1 MRRVITGLCATVCAL
16 VFASPASAACP
27 TGTPLWD
34 GGFDTQNLSQ
44 YYQLLSRYPGRITYS
59 TATAECNASARF
71 ELRHGDLWTDGTNR
85 LQLRGVNRTPADPVF
100 HEGDDYYFRFDVY
113 VDPSTA
119 ISGNF
124 ANPWRTLVAWPSTQ
138 DGALSPFHFFL
149 QRTNGTGA
157 VSSTQAGTDSIVF
170 GGDKGNSGAWDTDYW
185 SVGVSKGQW
194 FDFIAH
200 IKFSSNPTVGF
211 VELWMDSPWGG
222 YGYFGSQTFK
232 DGSTRMYMR
241 SLTNTSDTINQRVG
255 VYRNTSFATTDVV
268 YYDNVR
274 MGPTLTSV
282 GGE

>member
-85 LQLRGVNRTPADPVF
+85 LQLRGINRGAAGPMF
-100 HEGDDYYFRFDVY
+100 HEGEDLYFRFGMY
-113 VDPSTA
+113 VDPST
-119 ISGNF
+119 SVGGNF
-124 ANPWRTLVAWPSTQ
+124 SNPWRALVAWPSSQ
-138 DGALSPFHFFL
+138 DGALSPFHFAL

-157 VSSTQAGTDSIVF
+157 VSSSQAGTDSITF

-185 SVGVSKGQW
+185 STAVTKGQW
-194 FDFIAH
+194 FDFIVH
-200 IKFSSNPTVGF
+200 IKFSASPTVGF
-211 VELWMDSPWGG
+211 VELWMDSPYGG
-222 YGYFGSQTFK
+222 YGYFGPQKFK
-232 DGSTRMYMR
+232 NGSTRMYMR
-241 SLTNTSDTINQRVG
+241 SLTTSSGTANQRVG
-255 VYRNTSFATTDVV
+255 IYRNKNFATTDVV
-268 YYDNVR
+268 YYDNFR
-274 MGPTLTSV
+274 MGPTFASV
-282 GGE
+282 GGA